1 MELEERKLKILQAI
15 IRDFIETA
23 EPVGS
28 RTLAKKYN
36 LGVSSATIRNEMSD
50 LEDLGYLSQPYTSA
64 GRVPSDKAYRLY
76 VDNIIKDLKVDKK
89 LNKELEKKYINSI
102 SEIEQA
108 ISQTAKFISK
118 TTKLTSVALSPQL
131 REGILKGVKLV
142 PIDPKSILL
151 IIVSET
157 GEVKNTIIR
166 SIKPYNIGELEL
178 LSNILE
184 SKLKNLRIGEI
195 SPELIKVVYEE
206 ALRYTRIVESI
217 FPALISTIEDM
228 INVELYL
235 EGIAN
240 ILDLPE
246 YHDIEKAKKFMKL
259 LGRKDNLISLLLNS
273 QDALNIKIGKEN
285 EFEEMKECSL
295 ITATYKYKGL
305 IIGKI
310 GVIGPTRMDYNH
322 ITSVVSCITN
332 SLSKILKD
340 NNK

>member
-64 GRVPSDKAYRLY
+64 GRIPSDKAYRLY
-76 VDNIIKDLKVDKK
+76 VDNMINDLKVDKK
-89 LNKELEKKYINSI
+89 LNRELEKKYISSI
-102 SEIEQA
+102 SQMEQA

-142 PIDPKSILL
+142 PIDSRSILL

-157 GEVKNTIIR
+157 GEVKNTVIR
-166 SIKPYNIGELEL
+166 SKEPYNVGELEL
-178 LSNILE
+178 LSNVLE

-195 SPELIKVVYEE
+195 NPSLIKMVYEE

-217 FPALISTIEDM
+217 LPALISTIEDM

-240 ILDLPE
+240 IFDLPE
-246 YHDIEKAKKFMKL
+246 YNDIEKAKKFMKL

-273 QDALNIKIGKEN
+273 QEALNIKIGKEN

-340 NNK
+340 NK